1 VTSHLTTAAVQKLK
15 PAAQPRMI
23 RDAGARSLY
32 LVITPSGHRSWLM
45 RFRRPGGKP
54 GKIVLG
60 PVDLSGRE
68 LSGDP
73 VIGMPLTLVGAR
85 QLAAQ
90 VHRERAL
97 GHDPVADHKSRKQR
111 QRAAVEDRA
120 ANSFATLLR
129 RFADEH
135 ARVRTRRWRYTL
147 RQLGLAYPKN
157 GSGDPIET
165 RGGLTQRWGDKPVRE
180 IAGHD
185 VYSVVDEARRIG
197 TPGIGVR
204 KHGVSEARA
213 RDLHSALSSMFGWL
227 HRHRLVEANPAANV
241 FRPPSS
247 PARDRVL
254 TPDETRR
261 FWLACDVVPEP
272 FGRVFKLLLLLGS
285 RLSEIAG
292 MRHDELR
299 DDGSWHLPGSRTK
312 NHRALVTMLPPLARE
327 IIAATKRIEGCPF
340 VFSTTGHSPISGW
353 TKIKRALDKAMGNPS
368 PPFRLHDLRRTAV
381 TGMGELGIRT
391 DVIELVVNHV
401 SGSRGAIA
409 GVYNRSQLL
418 EERREA
424 LERWAKHV
432 QGLVT
437 DETDKVVSLPRRRR
451 R

>member
-1 VTSHLTTAAVQKLK
+1 MTNHLNLTMAAVQKLK
-15 PAAQPRMI
+15 PSVQPRMI

-32 LVITPSGHRSWLM
+32 LVITPNGHRSWLM

-73 VIGMPLTLVGAR
+73 VIGMPLTLASAR

-111 QRAAVEDRA
+111 QRDAVEDRA
-120 ANSFATLLR
+120 ANSFAALVR

-135 ARVRTRRWRYTL
+135 ARVRTRRWRYTI
-147 RQLGLAYPKN
+147 RQLGLAYPKD
-157 GSGDPIET
+157 GSDPVET
-165 RGGLTQRWGDKPVRE
+165 RGGLVQRWGDKPVRE
-180 IAGHD
+180 IDGHD

-204 KHGVSEARA
+204 KHGISEARA
-213 RDLHSALSSMFGWL
+213 RDLHSALSSLFGWL
-227 HRHRLVEANPAANV
+227 HRHRLVESNPAAGV

-247 PARDRVL
+247 PARDRHL

-285 RLSEIAG
+285 RLSEVAG

-299 DDGSWHLPGSRTK
+299 ADGSWHLPGSRTK
-312 NHRALVTMLPPLARE
+312 NHRALVTVLPPLARE
-327 IIAATKRIEGCPF
+327 IIAGARRIEGCPF

-353 TKIKRALDKAMGNPS
+353 TKIKRGLDLAMGNP
-368 PPFRLHDLRRTAV
+368 PPFKLHDLRRTAV
-381 TGMGELGIRT
+381 TGMAELKIRT

-409 GVYNRSQLL
+409 GVYNRSELL
-418 EERREA
+418 AERREA
-424 LERWAKHV
+424 LARWAKHV
-432 QGLVT
+432 QGLVA
-437 DETDKVVSLPRRRR
+437 DETDKVVPLPRRRR